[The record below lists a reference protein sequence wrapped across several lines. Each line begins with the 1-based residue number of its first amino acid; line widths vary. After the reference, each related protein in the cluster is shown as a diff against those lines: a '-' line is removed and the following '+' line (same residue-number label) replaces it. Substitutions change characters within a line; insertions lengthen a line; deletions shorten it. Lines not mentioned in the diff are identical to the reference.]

1 MNNRQKNPHPA
12 AALLSIVLTLAL
24 ATPALAAQATR
35 PDQTAAR
42 EITLP
47 EAALGQTLIAIS
59 NAWGVD
65 VVGADSLVSGK
76 RAPAL
81 AGVFTLEEALT
92 RALDGAG
99 LGFNRSKT
107 GAYVVAAGE
116 NRGNRRQKQDDKPL
130 PVEQITVEGAPIQR
144 GASTTKMNIPLIDTP
159 AAIQIIPRD
168 IIEEQGARRLAD
180 VVRNIS
186 GVRSGGT
193 NGNRYEAFMIRGF
206 SSTRIARD
214 GFLPAASFGDAG
226 QLGLANVERVEVLK
240 GPASVLYGLTE
251 PGGLINIVTKKP
263 EAEPYYSLIGRVG
276 SFDFYR
282 SDIDFNQPLTAD
294 GRWLARLNA
303 SYQDAGS
310 FRDRFIDSERIQI
323 APSLRWL
330 ATSRTMIDLD
340 LEYYKQDQQHD
351 YGVIAVNGK
360 ALALPRERF
369 LGERGG
375 RAKVNELRLQA
386 SVDHR
391 FSDDWSLRALAR
403 FSDTNSTP
411 TISGGARLAAGG
423 RMLNRFFTSYNQNYQ
438 NYALQANLAG
448 KFETGP
454 IDHSLILGMDGS
466 FMRFESTAFFAGL
479 DPIDIFNPVY
489 GATPGPLSGP
499 FTQDRRIDFYGVY
512 LQDMISFGEHWKLLL
527 GGRYDMVKT
536 RFDRNDVSV
545 TDKRDRA
552 FSPRAGL
559 VYQPIEDLSLYA
571 SYTTSFLPPLAGAG
585 FDGQPFKPEEGEQFE
600 LGVKRDWF
608 GGRLSTTLAA
618 FQLTRSNLSTPDI
631 RNPGFSLQVGEQ
643 RSRGIEFDIAGELVP
658 GWRTTGSLAYLDARI
673 TKDNRFP
680 IGNRLINAPEWSGSL
695 WTTYA
700 FQDNSL
706 RGLEVGGGLFVVGGD
721 RKAGFDNK
729 LDVDGYTRVDLFAR
743 YKVNETVTLALNVNN
758 LFDKYYAESVLFYGS
773 DLIEP
778 SAPRSV
784 FGTIEVK
791 F

>member
-35 PDQTAAR
+35 PDQTAAK

-107 GAYVVAAGE
+107 GAYVVAARE

-168 IIEEQGARRLAD
+168 IIEEQGARRLTD
-180 VVRNIS
+180 VVRNVS
-186 GVRSGGT
+186 GVQSGDDNAG
-193 NGNRYEAFMIRGF
+193 RQDLLVIRGF
-206 SSTRIARD
+206 LAYRIARD
-214 GFLPAASFGDAG
+214 GFLPAVSFGDGA

-240 GPASVLYGLTE
+240 GPASVLYGLAQ
-251 PGGLINIVTKKP
+251 PGGLINIVTKRP
-263 EAEPYYSLIGRVG
+263 EAAPRYSLTGRAG
-276 SFDFYR
+276 SFDFYQG
-282 SDIDFNQPLTAD
+282 DIDLNQPLTAD
-294 GRWLARLNA
+294 GKWLGRLNV
-303 SYQDAGS
+303 SYQNAGS
-310 FRDRFIDSERIQI
+310 FRDHFIDSERAQI
-323 APSLRWL
+323 APSLRWTPT
-330 ATSRTMIDLD
+330 ARTTVDLD
-340 LEYYKQDQQHD
+340 LEYYKRQHQSD
-351 YGVIAVNGK
+351 YGVAAVGGK
-360 ALALPRERF
+360 ALAMPRQRF
-369 LGERGG
+369 LGEPRD
-375 RAKVNELRLQA
+375 RTQAEELRLQA
-386 SVDHR
+386 TVDHR
-391 FSDDWSLRALAR
+391 FNNDWSLRTLAR
-403 FSDTNSTP
+403 FSDTNATSKRTF
-411 TISGGARLAAGG
+411 SRGLAADG
-423 RMLNRFFTSYNQNYQ
+423 RMLNRRFYNFDQDFQ
-438 NYALQANLAG
+438 NYALQSNLTG
-448 KFETGP
+448 EIETGP
-454 IDHSLILGMDGS
+454 FEHSFLFGVDS
-466 FMRFESTAFFAGL
+466 NFTRFESSGFSAAL

-489 GATPGPLSGP
+489 GAALGQRSAPG
-499 FTQDRRIDFYGVY
+499 TQDRRIDFYGLY
-512 LQDMISFGEHWKLLL
+512 LQDMISFGAHWKLLL

-536 RFDRNDVSV
+536 RFDRDNVSV

-571 SYTTSFLPPLAGAG
+571 SYTTSFQPPLSGAG
-585 FDGQPFKPEEGEQFE
+585 FDGKPFKPEEGEQFE

-608 GGRLSTTLAA
+608 GGRLSTTLAT
-618 FQLTRSNLSTPDI
+618 FQLTRSNLSTPD
-631 RNPGFSLQVGEQ
+631 RQNPRFSRQVGEQ
-643 RSRGIEFDIAGELVP
+643 RSRGVEFDIAGELAP
-658 GWRTTGSLAYLDARI
+658 GWRLTGSLAYLDARI
-673 TKDNRFP
+673 TKDNRLP
-680 IGNRLINAPEWSGSL
+680 VGNRLVNAPAWSGSI

-700 FQDNSL
+700 FHDNPL
-706 RGLEVGGGLFVVGGD
+706 RGLEVGGGLFVAGD
-721 RKAGFDNK
+721 RKADLANRVN
-729 LDVDGYTRVDLFAR
+729 VDAHARVDLFAR
-743 YKVNETVTLALNVNN
+743 YKVNETVSLALNVDN
-758 LFDKYYAESVLFYGS
+758 LFDEYYVGGVYYNPNTITPG
-773 DLIEP
+773 
-778 SAPRSV
+778 APRSL
-784 FGTIEVK
+784 FGTIEIK